1 MNHIT
6 TRGAVS
12 KSEKSGRIWNC
23 LGTKLRQTWCAGMP
37 LRSLLG
43 LVSLIVLM
51 PAPALA
57 VLVVTPSNT
66 WSGLVNILVSLMNKG
81 IGTLVF
87 LAVAVYFW
95 GITSNILEFGE
106 DKGGEKKKAY
116 LFWGIIIL
124 FVMVSIFGI
133 LRLVQNTL
141 FDGEAIPTSGPGYE
155 ARCPG
160 GKC

>member
-1 MNHIT
+1 MSF
-6 TRGAVS
+6 R
-12 KSEKSGRIWNC
+12 
-23 LGTKLRQTWCAGMP
+23 P
-37 LRSLLG
+37 LLG
-43 LVSLIVLM
+43 IVSLILSI
-51 PAPALA
+51 PTPALA
-57 VLVVTPSNT
+57 VLVVTYKNT
-66 WSGLVNILVSLMNKG
+66 WAGLVGVLVSMMNKG
-81 IGTLVF
+81 IGTLIF

-95 GITSNILEFGE
+95 GISSNILEFGE

-133 LRLVQNTL
+133 LRVVQNTL
-141 FDGEAIPTSGPGYE
+141 FGSEAIPTSGPGYE